1 MLSVLEIVGPS
12 ARELASYLFQ
22 ISWALSYMTLCG
34 VAYVIR
40 DRFYLQL
47 ATSVPLLVLLGFF
60 W

>member
-1 MLSVLEIVGPS
+1 MLSVLETVGQS
-12 ARELASYLFQ
+12 ARELVSCLFM
-22 ISWALSYMTLCG
+22 ITWALSYMALCG

-47 ATSVPLLVLLGFF
+47 ATSAPLLVLLGFF